1 MFCCINI
8 GNQVIVIGDVTYDD
22 RRSQE
27 EVSNQIEDYRQD
39 HKTIP

>member
-8 GNQVIVIGDVTYDD
+8 GNQVIVIGDRTYDD
-22 RRSQE
+22 RRSQ

>member
-27 EVSNQIEDYRQD
+27 VSNQIEDYRQD